1 VRLSSLVVAVLLL
14 VSTVL
19 LAQHSFAGGGSSLGG
34 GVSSGGLSGGGAS
47 HSGSSGSGSVSS
59 SHGGSGGS
67 GSSHGSSSASSS
79 SGRSGAGSGHSASTR
94 SSTGS
99 GNSIR
104 AKANPPTHVLEPASS
119 AIHEKKGF
127 WGFLRHKKPAPPQQA
142 WIAPP
147 KHCKKG
153 QYCPST
159 CQAGYA
165 WNGLACGVQYEPYWW
180 FNSCSSLAAQLEAQR
195 ERLREHPDPGESLI
209 YRTLMDQ
216 YQLCL
221 QRYGLAPFSFYA
233 LDEANLFGIP

>member
-19 LAQHSFAGGGSSLGG
+19 LAQHSFASGGSSPGG
-34 GVSSGGLSGGGAS
+34 GVSSGGLSGGAS

-104 AKANPPTHVLEPASS
+104 AKANPPTHVLEPSS
-119 AIHEKKGF
+119 IHEKKGF

-180 FNSCSSLAAQLEAQR
+180 FNSCSSLAAQLQAQR

-209 YRTLMDQ
+209 YRTLLDQ

-221 QRYGLAPFSFYA
+221 QRSGFAPFSFYA